1 MNTSFNIEELCSLPN
16 DTAFEKVNFILIPD
30 ELNEESSSLYGL
42 AMSKIEKKQYNRI
55 ILLTESLLP
64 LSRGQNSKKII
75 VPSICNEIFANFS
88 PANEIMNNSLAD
100 FPNIEIND
108 TIISFNERFA
118 SVLPFV
124 THLFPETPIL
134 PMINHNLSPD
144 LITEIYKLLN
154 ITGDDLLIFSCSL
167 SVGLSRNE
175 AMLTDTAII
184 TELLSQEPNIKY
196 SSSPYA
202 NVLNTI
208 ALLSFD
214 RHLRP
219 RNYKYKQT
227 RHLGRHIITVKGI
240 CTIGFFV

>member
-1 MNTSFNIEELCSLPN
+1 MNTSYNIEELCSLPN

-30 ELNEESSSLYGL
+30 ELNEESSSLFSI
-42 AMSKIEKKQYNRI
+42 AMSKIEKKKYKRI

-64 LSRGQNSKKII
+64 LSRGQKSKKII
-75 VPSICNEIFANFS
+75 VPSICNEIFGDFT
-88 PANEIMNNSLAD
+88 PVDEIMNNSLAD
-100 FPNIEIND
+100 FPNIAVDD
-108 TIISFNERFA
+108 TIVSFNERFS

-124 THLFPETPIL
+124 KHLFPDTAIL
-134 PMINHNLSPD
+134 PMINYNLSAN
-144 LITEIYKLLN
+144 LITEIYKSLN
-154 ITGDDLLIFSCSL
+154 ITEDDLLIFPCSL
-167 SVGLSRNE
+167 SIGLSRNE
-175 AMLTDTAII
+175 ALLTDTAII
-184 TELLSQEPNIKY
+184 TELLSQEPNIKF

-202 NVLNTI
+202 NVLNAI

-219 RNYKYKQT
+219 RNYKYKLT